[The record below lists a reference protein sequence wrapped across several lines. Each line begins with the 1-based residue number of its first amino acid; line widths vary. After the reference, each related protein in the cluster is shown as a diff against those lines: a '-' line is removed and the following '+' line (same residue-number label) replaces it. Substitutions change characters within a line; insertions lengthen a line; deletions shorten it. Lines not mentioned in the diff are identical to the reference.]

1 MKEKLDRKQVEKLF
15 DRKQIKNIKV
25 YDSILGIIAKDENGS
40 YPNITLRDMF
50 EIASNKLGDDENEL
64 LIRSYYGIWDVR
76 FSTKEKTFIS
86 LKEELIDALFEV
98 CVELKKNEL
107 C

>member
-15 DRKQIKNIKV
+15 SRNQIKNLKV
-25 YDSILGIIAKDENGS
+25 YDSILRRTANDEKGS
-40 YPNITLRDMF
+40 YPNISLRDMF
-50 EIASNKLGDDENEL
+50 EIVSDKLGNEENEL

-76 FSTKEKTFIS
+76 FSTREKTFIS

-98 CVELKKNEL
+98 CVELKKNEP

>member
-1 MKEKLDRKQVEKLF
+1 MKEKLDRKQVENL
-15 DRKQIKNIKV
+15 KV
-25 YDSILGIIAKDENGS
+25 YDSILGIISKDENGS
-40 YPNITLRDMF
+40 YPSITLRDMF
-50 EIASNKLGDDENEL
+50 EIVSNKLGDEEKEL

-76 FSTKEKTFIS
+76 FSTREKTFIS

-98 CVELKKNEL
+98 CVELKENEP